1 MKLLSGECH
10 RTSLKRSEISCD
22 YFQIGWEGNS
32 FNQIWILPRPGA
44 HFANNFS
51 NNIQMPWKFHFT
63 QIGILTKWSLQNC
76 VHDTTTV
83 LSWASGMCK
92 NLLRSDDQQW
102 NYSKV
107 KFPLNLNCEQKLLL
121 KRAPDPGRVQCEV
134 MYLNYRPISDVASR
148 LMNATAVTTDAYS
161 SSPSRLTCRM
171 IGML

>member
-1 MKLLSGECH
+1 MKFLAITFKLDERETVSIKFEFCQGQGPISQTIFPTTFKCH
-10 RTSLKRSEISCD
+10 
-22 YFQIGWEGNS
+22 GN
-32 FNQIWILPRPGA
+32 FIL
-44 HFANNFS
+44 
-51 NNIQMPWKFHFT
+51 T
-63 QIGILTKWSLQNC
+63 LIGILTKWSLQNC